1 MELFNKLNIDKLDR
15 NELRILFQSI
25 YNYVH
30 QFDEVEIG
38 KKLSWELDN
47 LDMFLDKISDRIQEI
62 DVKLGEWIRDNTN

>member
-25 YNYVH
+25 NTYVR